1 MMRIR
6 YNGITASKK
15 DSRRFLR
22 RMRASS
28 FSLKCGA
35 DQGIFGHFTGIVP
48 TPKLKKT
55 LERFIWETK

>member
-1 MMRIR
+1 M
-6 YNGITASKK
+6 G
-15 DSRRFLR
+15 
-22 RMRASS
+22 ASS